1 MGKIN
6 KNCGV
11 YQIRNILTGYCLTG
25 QSMRLK
31 RRPIEHWSRLKNNR
45 HKNTHLQNSYNKHGK
60 EFFIFEILLYCS
72 KEDLTYYEQLFYDID
87 KSHNLS
93 YNVRDCVDSNKGI
106 RWTEETKK
114 KISIANSGKNN
125 PNFGKRGKGT
135 NMWGKHHSEETIEKI
150 RKSKIGKFVGKD
162 NPMWGK
168 HHSEETCKKIS
179 ENNTNPSGE
188 NHYLFGKHPSEET
201 RRKMSEAKKGK
212 KCFKIIKKEIVLEIL
227 KLLEKGI
234 SVTEMLKRID
244 VSKSTVYKVKN
255 GYYNDIYD
263 L

>member
-1 MGKIN
+1 M
-6 KNCGV
+6 
-11 YQIRNILTGYCLTG
+11 RNIITEYCLTG

-31 RRPIEHWSRLKNNR
+31 KRPSEHWSRLKNNKHR
-45 HKNTHLQNSYNKHGK
+45 NRHLQNSYNKHGK
-60 EFFIFEILLYCS
+60 EFFVFEILIYCVPE
-72 KEDLTYYEQLFYDID
+72 KLTYYEQLFCDID

-93 YNVRDCVDSNKGI
+93 YNIRPCVDSNKGI

-114 KISIANSGKNN
+114 KISIANSGKNS
-125 PNFGKRGKGT
+125 PHFGKRGKET
-135 NMWGKHHSEETIEKI
+135 NTWGKHHSEETIEKI

-179 ENNTNPSGE
+179 ENSTNPSGK
-188 NHYLFGKHPSEET
+188 NHYLFGKHPSKET

-227 KLLEKGI
+227 KLLEKGM
-234 SVTEMLKRID
+234 SVIEILKKVN
-244 VSKSTVYKVKN
+244 VSKSTVYKAKN
-255 GYYNDIYD
+255 GYYNNIYD